1 MKVGNIVKLL
11 EENADKL
18 FDWFSNNYLKANPD
32 KCHLL
37 VNTTGYIR
45 ISISNE
51 TISSSSNQKLL
62 VIFFNSNF
70 RFDDHVASLCQKA
83 SHKLNALTRVEQYM
97 NLAKR
102 KSIMKT
108 FICSQFG
115 YCPLVWMF
123 HCRKINNRI
132 NSRHKR
138 ALRVVCRNYKAT
150 FSELLSKDKSVTIH
164 QRNLQLLLQL
174 LIFKTKNELN
184 PKIKGMVYNLRNNS
198 SLKIGNLKTVFYETE
213 SFNNLGAKIW
223 NLLPDEYK
231 ELISL
236 STFKSRISNWV
247 TDECPCRMCK
257 NYVAN
262 ISFI

>member
-1 MKVGNIVKLL
+1 M
-11 EENADKL
+11 
-18 FDWFSNNYLKANPD
+18 S
-32 KCHLL
+32 
-37 VNTTGYIR
+37 VNHRDY
-45 ISISNE
+45 N
-51 TISSSSNQKLL
+51 
-62 VIFFNSNF
+62 
-70 RFDDHVASLCQKA
+70 
-83 SHKLNALTRVEQYM
+83 
-97 NLAKR
+97 
-102 KSIMKT
+102 
-108 FICSQFG
+108 
-115 YCPLVWMF
+115 
-123 HCRKINNRI
+123 
-132 NSRHKR
+132 
-138 ALRVVCRNYKAT
+138 AT

-262 ISFI
+262 IDFI

>member
-1 MKVGNIVKLL
+1 MKLGNIVKLL

-51 TISSSSNQKLL
+51 TITSSSNQKLL
-62 VIFFNSNF
+62 VICFNSNF

-83 SHKLNALTRVEQYM
+83 SHKLNALTRVAQYM

-102 KSIMKT
+102 RSIMKT

-138 ALRVVCRNYKAT
+138 TLRVVCRNYKAT

-257 NYVAN
+257 IYVAN
-262 ISFI
+262 IGFI